1 MVTRTQMLRYP
12 FSRYAREISSSVARD
27 VGELVKLLDN
37 DENEYIVEHAESR
50 VAAALDK
57 LEIKLV
63 NTNDDRDFLIYPTA
77 RLIVEAIGN
86 SRLKEYQ
93 AEVESKAVNKFLGK
107 EDDDFIMELA
117 SESFG
122 WHVKSVGNI
131 TQRARLPPQLRTYG
145 FKIQFQDF
153 LEVAPDFHEPVWK
166 LVNRYLDSGW
176 VPVQKSELSRLISGK
191 FNKIILGSH
200 IDVPP
205 LPRRL
210 AESIQRIESE
220 LSRKIKSTGPVE
232 LTEESEDA
240 FPPCISQMHKDTRA
254 GKNLSHS
261 ARFALASFLLNI
273 GMSVSEVVDV
283 FRAARDYVSSLA
295 EYQVKHIAGER
306 GGRDA
311 YTPPSCK
318 KMQSDSLC
326 PVYLGEAFDPL
337 CEYISHPLSFYETR
351 AWELSKGVE
360 DHSWYARKK
369 KKRQHL
375 G

>member
-1 MVTRTQMLRYP
+1 MVTRTQMLKYP
-12 FSRYAREISSSVARD
+12 FSRYARAVSSSVAHD
-27 VGELVKLLDN
+27 VGELVKLLDKN
-37 DENEYIVEHAESR
+37 ENEYIVEHAEAR

-57 LEIKLV
+57 SEITVVK
-63 NTNDDRDFLIYPTA
+63 TNDDRDFLIYPTA
-77 RLIVEAIGN
+77 RLIVEAINN
-86 SRLKEYQ
+86 SRLREYQ
-93 AEVESKAVNKFLGK
+93 AEAESKAVNKFLGK
-107 EDDDFIMELA
+107 ENDEFIIELA
-117 SESFG
+117 EESFG
-122 WHVKSVGNI
+122 WSVQSMGNI
-131 TQRARLPPQLRTYG
+131 TERALLPIPLRSYE
-145 FKIQFQDF
+145 FKLRFQNF

-176 VPVQKSELSRLISGK
+176 VPVQKSELARLISGK
-191 FNKIILGSH
+191 FNQIILRSH

-220 LSRKIKSTGPVE
+220 LGKKIISTGPLEV
-232 LTEESEDA
+232 TEESVDA
-240 FPPCISQMHKDTRA
+240 FPPCISQMHKDTLA

-318 KMQSDSLC
+318 KLQSDSLC

-337 CEYISHPLSFYETR
+337 CEYISHPLAFYETR
-351 AWELSKGVE
+351 AWEMSKGVQ
-360 DHSWYARKK
+360 DHSWYARKRQR
-369 KKRQHL
+369 RQHL
-375 G
+375 R